1 MVLAA
6 KVFIVREDIDLDT
19 IAKKLKNYKSI
30 ELFEYDGRKIELITE
45 ITNLNMVAES
55 LKGIFSQDQILNV
68 FHHGEIIPI
77 PKTIVAPFIFNKV
90 GDKLLLT
97 ILEKKERANNIANQL
112 SKILFITTG
121 YIVEV
126 RIPPEVLKR
135 FHEDNYEDAKVIFF
149 DEVDI
154 PNIKKLSLY
163 GSELS
168 NTTLYDDYCAHGK
181 IWYVV
186 VKSKKYGYIV
196 GVTRNAVIT
205 VFSKIGEDEL
215 INYIINEIYPL
226 IV

>member
-6 KVFIVREDIDLDT
+6 KVFIIREDIDLET
-19 IAKKLKNYKSI
+19 IATKLKNYKNVDF
-30 ELFEYDGRKIELITE
+30 FEQNGKKIELITE
-45 ITNLNMVAES
+45 ITDLNMVAES
-55 LKGIFSQDQILNV
+55 LKGLFSQDQILNI

-90 GDKLLLT
+90 NDKLLLT
-97 ILEKKERANNIANQL
+97 ILEKKQKANNIANQL

-121 YIVEV
+121 HIVEA
-126 RIPPEVLKR
+126 RIPPEILKK
-135 FHEDNYEDAKVIFF
+135 FHEENYEDAKVIFF
-149 DEVDI
+149 DDVDI

-168 NTTLYDDYCAHGK
+168 DTSLYIDYSTHGK

-186 VKSKKYGYIV
+186 VKSKKYGYVV

-205 VFSKIGEDEL
+205 VFSRIGEDEF

-226 IV
+226 IS

>member
-6 KVFIVREDIDLDT
+6 KVFIVREDIDLET
-19 IAKKLKNYKSI
+19 IATKLKNYKNVDF
-30 ELFEYDGRKIELITE
+30 FEQNGKKIELITE
-45 ITNLNMVAES
+45 ITDLNMVAES
-55 LKGIFSQDQILNV
+55 LKGLFSQDQILNI

-90 GDKLLLT
+90 NDKLLLT
-97 ILEKKERANNIANQL
+97 ILEKKQKANNIANQL

-121 YIVEV
+121 HIVEA
-126 RIPPEVLKR
+126 RIPPEILKK
-135 FHEDNYEDAKVIFF
+135 FHEENYEDAKVIFF
-149 DEVDI
+149 DDVDI

-168 NTTLYDDYCAHGK
+168 DTSLYIDYSTHGK

-186 VKSKKYGYIV
+186 VKSKKYGYVV

-205 VFSKIGEDEL
+205 VFSRIGEDEF

-226 IV
+226 IS

>member
-1 MVLAA
+1 
-6 KVFIVREDIDLDT
+6 
-19 IAKKLKNYKSI
+19 
-30 ELFEYDGRKIELITE
+30 
-45 ITNLNMVAES
+45 
-55 LKGIFSQDQILNV
+55 KGLFSQDQILNI

-90 GDKLLLT
+90 NDKLLLT
-97 ILEKKERANNIANQL
+97 ILEKKQKANNIANQL

-121 YIVEV
+121 HIVEA
-126 RIPPEVLKR
+126 RIPPEILKK
-135 FHEDNYEDAKVIFF
+135 FHEENYEDAKVIFF
-149 DEVDI
+149 DDVDI

-168 NTTLYDDYCAHGK
+168 DTSLYIDYSTHGK

-186 VKSKKYGYIV
+186 VKSKKYGYVV

-205 VFSKIGEDEL
+205 VFSRIGEDEF

-226 IV
+226 IS

>member
-6 KVFIVREDIDLDT
+6 KVFIVRENIDLET
-19 IAKKLKNYKSI
+19 LATKLKNYKNVDF
-30 ELFEYDGRKIELITE
+30 FEQNEKKIELITE

-55 LKGIFSQDQILNV
+55 LKGLFSQDQILNI

-77 PKTIVAPFIFNKV
+77 PKTIIAPFIFNKV
-90 GDKLLLT
+90 NDKLLLT
-97 ILEKKERANNIANQL
+97 ILEKKQKANNIANQL

-121 YIVEV
+121 NIVEA
-126 RIPPEVLKR
+126 RIPPETLKK
-135 FHEDNYEDAKVIFF
+135 FHEENYEDAKVIFF
-149 DEVDI
+149 DDVDI

-168 NTTLYDDYCAHGK
+168 DTSLYIDYSTHGK

-186 VKSKKYGYIV
+186 VKSKKYGYVV

-205 VFSKIGEDEL
+205 VFSRIGEDEF
-215 INYIINEIYPL
+215 INYIVNEIYPL
-226 IV
+226 IS